1 MMDTGNNKYCMH
13 FFILL
18 MRQLS
23 SVASIERK
31 LVIISNQKQFDQIS
45 IKLNG
50 RAF

>member
-13 FFILL
+13 
-18 MRQLS
+18 QLS